1 MEFSFVWNVSLV
13 LRFYIYIYNH
23 NWDFLHSFEFFF
35 SPHFLCY
42 CNNSSWL
49 HFCLCSCSQPVFF
62 PLHLYQLFNKFFILS
77 NATRLRLE
85 KKICTHCV
93 KNYGMSNVNQAR
105 AFGMQYVIMAIVVE
119 ALLLH
124 YNLLSRNYKLFV
136 VSDMSQF
143 QHSSILKTTKS
154 FALNLD
160 ATKWNEVIFFLF
172 IWMLLWYDYCPIH
185 KIPNN
190 FDSWNQSLS
199 NGWPTN
205 CFCCKR

>member
-1 MEFSFVWNVSLV
+1 MVTLLFVLV
-13 LRFYIYIYNH
+13 LTT
-23 NWDFLHSFEFFF
+23 SFF
-35 SPHFLCY
+35 STAFVPIVQQIFYSFKCHAIA
-42 CNNSSWL
+42 SRWM
-49 HFCLCSCSQPVFF
+49 V
-62 PLHLYQLFNKFFILS
+62 
-77 NATRLRLE
+77 TRK